1 MRGLH
6 SQVSE
11 LRKQV
16 FVEVARIAYESDNI
30 KDDIE
35 AIPYKLSPTEEPK
48 FRESIYRE
56 RAVSSE
62 RTRLAMGM
70 SIRPQDKPVHITSG
84 LQYSTIDEVYY
95 EPPLMQVIHSACNA
109 CEHNV
114 YEVSNLCRECLAHP
128 CMEVPF
134 WWDCLWAM

>member
-70 SIRPQDKPVHITSG
+70 SIRPQDNRCI
-84 LQYSTIDEVYY
+84 LQADYSTV
-95 EPPLMQVIHSACNA
+95 PLMKFTMNH
-109 CEHNV
+109 
-114 YEVSNLCRECLAHP
+114 L
-128 CMEVPF
+128 
-134 WWDCLWAM
+134 